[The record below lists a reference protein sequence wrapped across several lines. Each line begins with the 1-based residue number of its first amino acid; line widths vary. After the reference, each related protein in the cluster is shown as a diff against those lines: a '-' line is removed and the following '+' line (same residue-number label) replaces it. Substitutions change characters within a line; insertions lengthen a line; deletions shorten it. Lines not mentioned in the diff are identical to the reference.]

1 MFYKIDFKS
10 FLIGVLSL
18 SCILMFMGYGTKN
31 DAHFDTIYAN
41 EIVLHTSDYS
51 QFLYPSG
58 SILYDKGTNMSILTS
73 AFGISAKYD
82 FQGVNERLVFDMYVD
97 DSTEGRFYTYNQNGN
112 KLIALTKDID
122 GNGIIQVN
130 DKYGEAGAQ
139 LIGSGKTWTKY

>member
-18 SCILMFMGYGTKN
+18 SCILMFMGYGAKN
-31 DAHFDTIYAN
+31 DAHFDTVYAN

-73 AFGISAKYD
+73 AFVLIILPALSFLTASKKNLSAGPPPD
-82 FQGVNERLVFDMYVD
+82 LVVC
-97 DSTEGRFYTYNQNGN
+97 
-112 KLIALTKDID
+112 
-122 GNGIIQVN
+122 
-130 DKYGEAGAQ
+130 
-139 LIGSGKTWTKY
+139 